1 MTLPFEV
8 LLGISLLF
16 CAAQLLAT
24 WRHVRPTAKR
34 LYQSPHEPESA
45 TTAPSLPVS
54 ILKPIAG
61 LEDGLAS
68 NLESFFRQNYPAF
81 ELVFCFQDP
90 SDPALRLVR
99 DLSGHHPDVDV
110 QIVVSGYRGG
120 LNPKVC
126 NLIPGYQR
134 ARHELILIS
143 DANVSVSPGY
153 LTEAVSHLRDPR
165 VGLVSHVVRGVGGR
179 TLGAD
184 LDNGYLNSFIVG
196 SVTLLARL
204 GHSCVIGKSM
214 LMRRRDLEALGGL
227 ESVQDYLAED
237 YILAQRTRAAG
248 RTVVISAAPVDRVAM
263 RGGVRAFTRRY
274 TRWNAM
280 RRTIAGPAYAVEIL
294 ANPTFLAAALVG
306 VTLAAGGPERPTIVM
321 AGMAVGVK
329 MALDAGS
336 QILLGA
342 PLRPRHVFL
351 TPVRDLLLAYAWA
364 AGYWNRSVSWRGTR
378 VSLGRGSRLS
388 RTMELPTPVCFPGGE
403 EPAPPQVV

>member
-8 LLGISLLF
+8 LLAVSLLF
-16 CAAQLLAT
+16 CALQLMAT
-24 WRHVRPTAKR
+24 WRHLRALPGCR
-34 LYQSPHEPESA
+34 SESPHEREA
-45 TTAPSLPVS
+45 TGAPTPPVS

-61 LEDGLAS
+61 LEDRLAS
-68 NLESFFRQNYPAF
+68 NLESFFRLSYPFF

-90 SDPALRLVR
+90 SDPALPLVR
-99 DLSGHHPDVDV
+99 GLARRHPGVDV
-110 QIVVSGYRGG
+110 QIVVGNYRRG

-126 NLIPGYQR
+126 NLIPGYRR

-143 DANVSVSPGY
+143 DANVTVSPGY
-153 LTEAVSHLRDPR
+153 LTEAVSHMRDPR

-184 LDNGYLNSFIVG
+184 LDNGYLNTFILG
-196 SVTLLARL
+196 SVTLLDRL
-204 GHSCVIGKSM
+204 GLSCVIGKSM
-214 LMRRRDLEALGGL
+214 LMRRSDLEDLGGL

-248 RTVVISAAPVDRVAM
+248 RTVVISATPVDRVAV

-280 RRTIAGPAYAVEIL
+280 RRTIAGPAYTLEIL
-294 ANPTFLAAALVG
+294 ANPTLFAAILVG
-306 VTLAAGGPERPTIVM
+306 VTLAGGGPERPTIVM
-321 AGMAVGVK
+321 AGIAVAFK
-329 MALDAGS
+329 MALDTGS
-336 QILLGA
+336 QLLVGA

-364 AGYWNRSVSWRGTR
+364 AGYWNRSVTWRGTR
-378 VSLGRGSRLS
+378 VALGRRSRLS
-388 RTMELPTPVCFPGGE
+388 RTAELPAPTGHAPAE
-403 EPAPPQVV
+403 EPAPTRSA